1 MGWFSR
7 AWDNVSSA
15 ASATVGAVADSVT
28 YVAAEATNAVT
39 SGINAVGGE
48 GTVENWDWVEE
59 SKTNGRENIAAAA
72 DATMEVAGEAL
83 EVVEEGAEWVG
94 GTVLGEQGAEALGWD
109 GAAEK
114 GRVVDDALISAGD
127 WVVDTAAPAV
137 GEGLAWTAAAI
148 PATGY
153 AFRGIE
159 AATGWDGLGIAEKN
173 RQVESAVAGFGQYAW
188 ENPGRATELVAQGFV
203 NGVTSTVGFV
213 GDGARMI
220 VTGAGDIVK
229 NVGYNYTTRHLI
241 NGVYALGAEEGEGP
255 LLERQSFFS
264 LTSAANEASGG
275 AFGWSTGLNDVTQF
289 VERIKPEF
297 LADTREF
304 IEDENGDMIEN
315 PDYMQEIE
323 LAEGEE
329 VPEWAEI
336 VENENANYERVL
348 LYGGQA
354 VFEVPAFIAT
364 AALTGG
370 TGTAAYVARF
380 GGKGIQTAATL
391 RRVDMVADGIHLAQ
405 RGASLADKGADAS
418 KVTRA
423 VGMADDFANGT
434 RRFTMAQRASRRI
447 SMALGRNVDDAS
459 QVIRQSDLLE
469 YLGKYSDK
477 LRNAQ
482 TKLDDLVESGTATQ
496 RQLTNAQRKV
506 TNAENAL
513 ERARGNVNEL
523 AKSSGNALEEVSEE
537 AARNA
542 TRTLEQM
549 STTERLS
556 EGFRIG
562 SMRGARFTDPFRS
575 PVIDA
580 AGVSASFGFG
590 YYIDQKNA
598 AQELASGQAISVN
611 GAEGIIN
618 ESREDMNELREDS
631 DFLEQL
637 RRERELRESGGGSP
651 GGEEIRLRD
660 DFQGGAPTGGDDT
673 VPLPGGDV
681 DRDTQT
687 NSFNNR
693 ANGIVIPT
701 GDGGINVQV
710 SEEAANE
717 LKDALR
723 QK

>member
-1 MGWFSR
+1 MGWLSN
-7 AWDNVSSA
+7 AWD
-15 ASATVGAVADSVT
+15 TVTAPAR

-39 SGINAVGGE
+39 ATINAVAGE
-48 GTVENWDWVEE
+48 GTVDNPDWVEE
-59 SKTNGRENIAAAA
+59 SKAEGRAVISAAA
-72 DATMEVAGEAL
+72 DVA
-83 EVVEEGAEWVG
+83 VEGAEWVG
-94 GTVLGEQGAEALGWD
+94 AAALSEESARALGWD
-109 GAAEK
+109 DVADKSKAIEETVNGALTATGE
-114 GRVVDDALISAGD
+114 ALSSAGT
-127 WVVDTAAPAV
+127 WVVETGAPAV

-173 RQVESAVAGFGQYAW
+173 RQVESAVAGFAEYAW

-220 VTGAGDIVK
+220 VTGAGDIV
-229 NVGYNYTTRHLI
+229 VGV
-241 NGVYALGAEEGEGP
+241 VYDGIIVTASDAIQSLGSEPGDESWLNRRE
-255 LLERQSFFS
+255 SFFS
-264 LTSAANEASGG
+264 MTKAANEACGG
-275 AFGWSTGLNDVTQF
+275 AFGWSEGLNDVTQF

-297 LADTREF
+297 LADMREF

-315 PDYMQEIE
+315 PDYMKEIE

-336 VENENANYERVL
+336 IENENANYERVL

-370 TGTAAYVARF
+370 GSTAVYAARF

-482 TKLDDLVESGTATQ
+482 SKLDDLVESGTATQ
-496 RQLTNAQRKV
+496 RQITNAQRKV
-506 TNAENAL
+506 RNAENAL

-549 STTERLS
+549 SASERLS

-562 SMRGARFTDPFRS
+562 AMRGTRFTDPFRS
-575 PVIDA
+575 PIIDG

-618 ESREDMNELREDS
+618 ESREEMNELREDN

-637 RRERELRESGGGSP
+637 RRERELRESGGGDT
-651 GGEEIRLRD
+651 GGEEIRLRE
-660 DFQGGAPTGGDDT
+660 DFQGGSPSGGDST

-681 DRDTQT
+681 DRDTQVHG
-687 NSFNNR
+687 FNNR
-693 ANGIVIPT
+693 ANGVVIPT
-701 GDGGINVQV
+701 GDGGIRVNV
-710 SEEAANE
+710 SDEAMNE
-717 LKDALR
+717 LNEALR

>member
-1 MGWFSR
+1 MGWLSR

-15 ASATVGAVADSVT
+15 ASATVSAVADTAT
-28 YVAAEATNAVT
+28 YVAAEASNAVT
-39 SGINAVGGE
+39 STINAVGGE
-48 GTVENWDWVEE
+48 GTVDNWDWVEE

-72 DATMEVAGEAL
+72 QATMEVAGDAL

-94 GTVLGEQGAEALGWD
+94 GTVLGEDGAKALGWE

-114 GRVVDDALISAGD
+114 GKVVDEALTSAGD
-127 WVVDTAAPAV
+127 WVVNTAAPAV
-137 GEGLAWTAAAI
+137 GNGAAWVVASS
-148 PATGY
+148 PAGY

-159 AATGWDGLGIAEKN
+159 AATGWDGLGIADKN
-173 RQVESAVAGFGQYAW
+173 RQVEEAVVGFGQYAW
-188 ENPGRATELVAQGFV
+188 ENPGRAGELVAQGFA

-220 VTGAGDIVK
+220 VTGAGDLVK
-229 NVGYNYTTRHLI
+229 NVAYNYTTRHLI
-241 NGVYALGAEEGEGP
+241 NGIYSLGAEEGEGP
-255 LLERQSFFS
+255 LLERQDFFS
-264 LTSAANEASGG
+264 WTSAANEYSGG
-275 AFGWSTGLNDVTQF
+275 AFGYSTWMNDNTQF
-289 VERIKPEF
+289 VDRIKPEY
-297 LADTREF
+297 LADMREF
-304 IEDENGDMIEN
+304 IEDENGDMVEN
-315 PDYMQEIE
+315 PDYMKEIE
-323 LAEGEE
+323 LAEDEE

-336 VENENANYERVL
+336 IENKNANYERVL

-391 RRVDMVADGIHLAQ
+391 RRVDMVADGIQLAQ
-405 RGASLADKGADAS
+405 KGVKLADSGADAS

-447 SMALGRNVDDAS
+447 SMALGRTVDDAG
-459 QVIRQSDLLE
+459 QALKQSDLLE
-469 YLGKYSDK
+469 YLGKHADK
-477 LRNAQ
+477 VRAAQ

-496 RQLTNAQRKV
+496 RQLTNAQRKLS
-506 TNAENAL
+506 NAENAL
-513 ERARGNVNEL
+513 ERARGNVNDL
-523 AKSSGNALEEVSEE
+523 AKSSGNALEEVTQD

-542 TRTLEQM
+542 GRTLEQM
-549 STTERLS
+549 STGERLS

-562 SMRGARFTDPFRS
+562 AMRGARFTDPFRS

-580 AGVSASFGFG
+580 AGVGASFGFG

-598 AQELASGQAISVN
+598 AQELASGQAISVQ
-611 GAEGIIN
+611 GAEGIIS
-618 ESREDMNELREDS
+618 ESTDQVESLGQDQE
-631 DFLEQL
+631 FLERL
-637 RRERELRESGGGSP
+637 RRERLERESGAGNDSGGT
-651 GGEEIRLRD
+651 EIRLRE
-660 DFQGGAPTGGDDT
+660 DFQGGSPVRDNNG
-673 VPLPGGDV
+673 VPLPGGDL
-681 DRDTQT
+681 DRGIQT
-687 NSFNNR
+687 DSFNNR
-693 ANGIVIPT
+693 ANGVVIPA

-710 SEEAANE
+710 SEEAADE
-717 LKDALR
+717 LRNVLR